1 MISSTEVA
9 IIGAGPYGLSVGA
22 QLQALGTPFR
32 IFGRP
37 MSNWA
42 EAMPAGMRLKSDGFA
57 SNLCDLEGSFTLERF
72 CAERN
77 LPYHPTNLPV
87 ALETFVAYGQAFQA
101 KCVASLEQKLV
112 TAIAPV
118 ASGFR
123 LTLSDGTSL
132 EARRVVIATGI
143 SHLSHVP
150 RELEELGS
158 LCSHSGAA
166 RDLSPFAGRK
176 VLVVGG
182 GASATD
188 VAALLHEAG
197 ASVELFSRH
206 PLEFHS
212 GPGPRPRS
220 LWQRI
225 RRPHLGLGAS
235 LRSAIYTVF
244 PSQFRWLP
252 EKLRLRIV
260 KRHLGPAGGWFMR
273 DQVAALPVQEGY
285 SVLAARREGNEV
297 VVRFSDAQGA
307 TLERRADHV
316 VAATGYQVALD
327 RLGFLGPD
335 LREKI
340 RLAGNYPALS
350 ANFESSVPGLYFIG
364 FPAAGSFGPLMRFAL
379 GAGFASRRLSRH
391 LNRVAV
397 RSHSAAG
404 ARQVTSP

>member
-1 MISSTEVA
+1 MNSGIEVA
-9 IIGAGPYGLSVGA
+9 IVGAGPYGLSVGA
-22 QLQALGTPFR
+22 QLRALGTPFR

-57 SNLCDLEGSFTLERF
+57 SNLCDREGHFTLERF

-87 ALETFVAYGQAFQA
+87 ALETFVAYGLAFQT
-101 KCVASLEQKLV
+101 KCVSSLEQKFVSAV
-112 TAIAPV
+112 TPV
-118 ASGFR
+118 TGGFR
-123 LTLSDGTSL
+123 LTLANGTSL

-143 SHLSHVP
+143 SHLFHVP
-150 RELEELGS
+150 RELEGLGS
-158 LCSHSGAA
+158 LCSHSSAVH
-166 RDLSPFAGRK
+166 DLRPFAGRR

-188 VAALLHEAG
+188 VAALLQQAG

-220 LWQRI
+220 LLKRI

-235 LRSAIYTVF
+235 LRSAIYTLF
-244 PSQFRWLP
+244 PGQFRLLP
-252 EKLRLRIV
+252 ERLRLRIV

-273 DQVAALPVQEGY
+273 EQVSALPVHAGY
-285 SVLAARREGNEV
+285 SVIEARREDNEAI
-297 VVRFSDAQGA
+297 VRFSGPQG
-307 TLERRADHV
+307 TTVERHADHV
-316 VAATGYQVALD
+316 IAATGYQVSLA
-327 RLGFLGPD
+327 RLAFIDPT

-340 RLAGNYPALS
+340 RLVGNYPALS

-364 FPAAGSFGPLMRFAL
+364 LPAAGSFGPLMRFAL
-379 GAGFASRRLSRH
+379 GAAYASRRLSTH
-391 LNRVAV
+391 LSRMAA
-397 RSHSAAG
+397 RSHSAT
-404 ARQVTSP
+404 RVQVTSP